1 MTENTPKDD
10 ARPELKRGEPSEE
23 QEESYFMRPR
33 TEGARERDVFRYLH
47 PWAEAN
53 QPAFIS
59 RAAFPDDQN
68 TPEPEACPDITL
80 AALAQ
85 LGALRMN
92 VRRVVVSLISCT
104 VEYVL
109 AECTRSMSLQY
120 DVVEDPKDA
129 PWIGTCS
136 MKRSEGLNDFAV
148 DHWRKATQLRQLP
161 EDPGFYYTAG
171 ISKHHFIIPDVHRQ
185 KDEKQRAFVK
195 RASWLRFFASVPLR
209 DPHGSVIGSYTLLD
223 DKPRFGISAHEM
235 TYLEDMA
242 DTVTDHLEATIVR
255 AQRQR
260 SERLIQGL
268 ALFNNGMNSLRHWWL
283 QQDDRRLNKAGRYRK
298 QSIDRSGQDRR
309 LAAEFGIQES
319 NDRPLAQRRLAR
331 LRRGRGRGT
340 SLGTSGSNS
349 AAEKA
354 RESENVRGRDFGQE
368 PAKSDSSRD
377 SSRSKEPLKASRQQ
391 KEDKGTSK
399 DQKSHSGL
407 SAINPTQA
415 YGRAS
420 NLLREALHA
429 EGVYFTDA
437 NMATPAPRRSRLKG
451 SDQQSEQSEGT
462 STTSASERHP
472 GSTSDTDTSD
482 KDSSDRPCD
491 LNGFSSRK
499 RSTIRGTES
508 EYLFNLPVKRLES
521 LIRRFP
527 RGHIFNYEDSGD
539 VLSSSGDETG
549 SAGSG
554 EATEPSPVPDSRTKR
569 KDRDAQKLAQ
579 IMPGARTIAFF
590 PVWDSSS
597 ERYRTCL
604 FVWSMTPLR
613 YFDPAEDITY
623 LAAFS
628 HSLLAELGRIEA
640 MAADRAKSTFISSM
654 SHELRSPLHGVL
666 AGAEFLLES
675 EPTAFQEQMISTIS
689 MAGRTLLDTV
699 NHILDFSKIS
709 NFSKSQRRDRA
720 KADASRH
727 QASIAGDETEM
738 GVTMRLDVARLTE
751 EVVETVASAYRFKGR
766 PGNSG
771 QAKLTPPETES
782 SAERSNSEA
791 RHIEVLSIILD
802 IAWRRSWVL
811 DISPGSWTRIITN
824 LVSNAL
830 KYTPKGTVTIK
841 LQSGNITTLPDGQER
856 ADITLI
862 VEDTGIGMSPT
873 FLSQGLY
880 TPFRQVDSH
889 STGTGLGLSIVK
901 QICEDI
907 GARLNVDSELQR
919 GTRVSIT
926 LNALFPQRHESTDG
940 TTSDNRLFDNLKNLE
955 IEKFLLYHPQID
967 DAHDDSGRC
976 VAVANSV
983 KSIAHQWLPC
993 EASVNNL
1000 SDLRDGASV
1009 CAIAEADLKWLA
1021 QNDSAQYQDL
1031 FTKLQE
1037 KQASLLVLAPSLRAI
1052 SSNIDFDSAPVK
1064 VFFVPQAIGPRK
1076 LLRFLLA
1083 VQEAKESS
1091 SRSQGTGNTS
1101 RRASLTGNLPVR
1113 TQNPSSAKAPDKTNV
1128 PTDGQDGPI
1137 VLLVEDNEINMK
1149 LLVALMKKLKLPY
1162 DCAGN
1167 GQQALDMYSG
1177 NPSKYFLIMMDLS
1190 MPVMDGFDST
1200 ARIREV
1206 EKKRKLQR
1214 CTIVAL
1220 TGVTSGEERDGAIR
1234 SGVDRVITKPVR
1246 MTDLSTIVTE
1256 ARR

>member
-1 MTENTPKDD
+1 MTENTAEHD
-10 ARPELKRGEPSEE
+10 ARPGLQRSEPSEE
-23 QEESYFMRPR
+23 QEDSYFMRPR

-109 AECTRSMSLQY
+109 AESTPSMSLQY
-120 DVVEDPKDA
+120 DVVEDPRDA

-136 MKRSEGLNDFAV
+136 LKRSEGLNDLAV
-148 DHWRKATQLRQLP
+148 DHWRKATHLRQLP

-171 ISKHHFIIPDVHRQ
+171 VSKHHFIIPDVHSQ
-185 KDEKQRAFVK
+185 KDERQRAFVK

-223 DKPRFGISAHEM
+223 DRPRFGISAREL

-268 ALFNNGMNSLRHWWL
+268 ALFNDGRDSLRHWWL
-283 QQDDRRLNKAGRYRK
+283 QQDEKRLNKAGRYRK
-298 QSIDRSGQDRR
+298 QNIDRSGQDRR

-331 LRRGRGRGT
+331 LRRGRGRNAT
-340 SLGTSGSNS
+340 LGTSGSNS
-349 AAEKA
+349 AAEKT
-354 RESENVRGRDFGQE
+354 RESENVGRRDFGQE
-368 PAKSDSSRD
+368 APKADSSRA
-377 SSRSKEPLKASRQQ
+377 SSRSQDPLKSSRQQ
-391 KEDKGTSK
+391 KEDKGTPRDK
-399 DQKSHSGL
+399 KNTPTL
-407 SAINPTQA
+407 SATNPTHA

-429 EGVYFTDA
+429 EGVYFVDA
-437 NMATPAPRRSRLKG
+437 NMATPTPRRPRIKG
-451 SDQQSEQSEGT
+451 SDPQSEQSEGT

-472 GSTSDTDTSD
+472 GSTSDTDASD
-482 KDSSDRPCD
+482 KDSNDRLCD

-499 RSTIRGTES
+499 RSTIKGTES
-508 EYLFNLPVKRLES
+508 EYLLNLPVKRLES

-527 RGHIFNYEDSGD
+527 HGHIFNYEASGE

-549 SAGSG
+549 SVGSS
-554 EATEPSPVPDSRTKR
+554 ENTDPSPVPDSRTNR
-569 KDRDAQKLAQ
+569 KDRDAQKLGQ

-590 PVWDSSS
+590 PVWDNGS

-613 YFDPAEDITY
+613 YFDPAEDMTY
-623 LAAFS
+623 LTAFS

-666 AGAEFLLES
+666 AGAEFLMES

-727 QASIAGDETEM
+727 GASIAGDETEI
-738 GVTMRLDVARLTE
+738 GVTMRLDIARLTE

-766 PGNSG
+766 PSSSA
-771 QAKLTPPETES
+771 QANTKPTETES

-802 IAWRRSWVL
+802 IAWRRTWVI

-841 LQSGNITTLPDGQER
+841 LQSGDVTTTTDGQER

-907 GARLNVDSELQR
+907 GARLKVDSELQR

-926 LNALFPQRHESTDG
+926 LSALFPQRHESTDG
-940 TTSDNRLFDNLKNLE
+940 TTSDNRLFDNVNQLC
-955 IEKFLLYHPQID
+955 IERFLLYYPLID
-967 DAHDDSGRC
+967 ESHDEARR
-976 VAVANSV
+976 VLAVTNSV
-983 KSIAHQWLPC
+983 KSIARQWLPS
-993 EASVNNL
+993 ELSINNF
-1000 SDLRDGASV
+1000 SDLRDGVSI
-1009 CAIAEADLKWLA
+1009 CAVAEADLKWLA
-1021 QNDSAQYQDL
+1021 HNDPAQYKEL
-1031 FTKLQE
+1031 FSNLQE

-1052 SSNIDFDSAPVK
+1052 SSNLEFKDAPVN

-1076 LLRFLLA
+1076 LLRFLVA
-1083 VQEAKESS
+1083 AQEAKGHS
-1091 SRSQGTGNTS
+1091 SRSQETGNSS
-1101 RRASLTGNLPVR
+1101 RRPSLTGNLPIQ
-1113 TQNPSSAKAPDKTNV
+1113 TQDPSSAKAPAKAKV
-1128 PTDGQDGPI
+1128 PADGQDGSI

-1149 LLVALMKKLKLPY
+1149 LLIALMKKLKLHY
-1162 DCAGN
+1162 ECAEN
-1167 GQQALDMYSG
+1167 GQQALDMYSS

-1200 ARIREV
+1200 AQIREV

-1214 CTIVAL
+1214 CTVVAL
-1220 TGVTSGEERDGAIR
+1220 TGATSGEERDGAIR

-1246 MTDLSTIVTE
+1246 MTDLSTIVNE
-1256 ARR
+1256 AQK